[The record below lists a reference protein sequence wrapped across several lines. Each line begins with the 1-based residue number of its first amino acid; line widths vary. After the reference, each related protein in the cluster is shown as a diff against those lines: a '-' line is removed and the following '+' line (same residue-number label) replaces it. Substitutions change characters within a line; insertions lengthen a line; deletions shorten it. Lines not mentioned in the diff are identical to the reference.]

1 MYKRASPL
9 NARRN
14 IRRGFGIAGAIGTS
28 AVGSLATGAGLAH
41 GFDSQRAK
49 RLRKLE
55 EEAALAAEAEAIYS
69 MPYKSARFRWGAGR
83 IAATAIPGAGLVGVG
98 MALQRRRRHRLEV
111 MAEAEAAAAA
121 DRLTGESQYMASLY
135 RDARFTGWRRQG
147 RVYGRKLRRGALGA
161 GVVAGLGALGGYLGG
176 RSAEAGMNMVESRE
190 RKNLAEIR
198 EGTYLNAFEH
208 PEWM

>member
-1 MYKRASPL
+1 
-9 NARRN
+9 
-14 IRRGFGIAGAIGTS
+14 
-28 AVGSLATGAGLAH
+28 
-41 GFDSQRAK
+41 
-49 RLRKLE
+49 
-55 EEAALAAEAEAIYS
+55 
-69 MPYKSARFRWGAGR
+69 
-83 IAATAIPGAGLVGVG
+83 
-98 MALQRRRRHRLEV
+98 

-147 RVYGRKLRRGALGA
+147 RVYGRKLSRAALGA
-161 GVVAGLGALGGYLGG
+161 GVTAGLGALGGYLGG